1 MANDEILKK
10 LAALV
15 AEGEEDDA
23 VEAVKEALAA
33 GIPPLTVLNEG
44 ASAGMDVVSAQY
56 SAGEA
61 FLPELVLAGDAM
73 SAVIEIIFEN
83 MSSEDAEIGRAHV

>member
-33 GIPPLTVLNEG
+33 GIPPLTV
-44 ASAGMDVVSAQY
+44 
-56 SAGEA
+56 
-61 FLPELVLAGDAM
+61 
-73 SAVIEIIFEN
+73 
-83 MSSEDAEIGRAHV
+83 